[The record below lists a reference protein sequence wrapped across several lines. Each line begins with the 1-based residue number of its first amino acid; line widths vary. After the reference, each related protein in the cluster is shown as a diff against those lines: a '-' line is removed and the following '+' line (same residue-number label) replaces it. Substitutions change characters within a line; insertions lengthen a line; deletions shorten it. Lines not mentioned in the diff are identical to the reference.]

1 MSNPIEATQI
11 STHGRNRD
19 DMRRDAKSLL
29 NRLRSIQ
36 ADASFVSEISNL
48 FPQFPVIA
56 NERCGTWYVHPSKIH
71 KPGVYF
77 KSTDGHTG
85 IWDFNLRRYNPHLIS
100 TIIKHG
106 GCIIVDSTRK
116 GKRVPDAL
124 SKTIPIW
131 CATINNA
138 VQKCALQNQA
148 AHEDSGETVVGG
160 HTLKKEQD
168 ESSTAITAA
177 EQTITTKDESEAE
190 VAEAAALL
198 IPALNGD
205 SWDTRYHSLPSLI
218 SRSEHVQIAD
228 KIEGFAEKLMRFTDM
243 TPLTT
248 KLLKPIRPIWLT
260 PQSFLLRHDL
270 PDYSQCAFL
279 PVICLSASRV
289 VQDGMEERDGYLY
302 VQGSGDDEEMWSK
315 GLKPELFWENEEYL
329 LEEGISPA
337 ECEQRAVEVVKEAK
351 RKLMERSRHR
361 QEQLQERKKVSG
373 SENYGHG
380 LVEGGRVHFTPS
392 MELCS
397 EIKPSSIW
405 IGNNASGRI
414 PDCWDAGFDMV
425 INCGAEIKR
434 HPLCEFSNSDG
445 GVEARGHIT
454 VLGGAGHGGA
464 QATLCVLQK
473 HQWSAID
480 GESSAAIAVEQRD
493 NPPTRKEDEK
503 DYYYLH
509 LPIAEGKKGQHQL
522 LEMIPIAIKAVHL
535 MFATNNKDSKAIQET
550 RSPRI
555 LVHCQQGMDRSV
567 GVSLALLVSCFDE
580 TTGAYS
586 SGGSGGGESFVKATA
601 SKEMIQRRL
610 FQIMSHRLAARPSRA
625 TLKMVNTFFMSPTD
639 PPPAKYKS

>member
-1 MSNPIEATQI
+1 
-11 STHGRNRD
+11 
-19 DMRRDAKSLL
+19 

-36 ADASFVSEISNL
+36 ADAAFVSEISNL

-85 IWDFNLRRYNPHLIS
+85 IWDFNLRRYNPHLIT

-138 VQKCALQNQA
+138 VRKCALQNQA
-148 AHEDSGETVVGG
+148 AHESSGE
-160 HTLKKEQD
+160 
-168 ESSTAITAA
+168 AA
-177 EQTITTKDESEAE
+177 R
-190 VAEAAALL
+190 
-198 IPALNGD
+198 
-205 SWDTRYHSLPSLI
+205 WDTRYHSLPSLI

-228 KIEGFAEKLMRFTDM
+228 KIEGFAEKLMASEFTDM

-315 GLKPELFWENEEYL
+315 GLKPELLWENEEYL

-337 ECEQRAVEVVKEAK
+337 ECEQRAEKVVKEAK
-351 RKLMERSRHR
+351 RKMMEKSKHR
-361 QEQLQERKKVSG
+361 QEQKGGLWTWYGRRREG
-373 SENYGHG
+373 SFHAVNG
-380 LVEGGRVHFTPS
+380 VV
-392 MELCS
+392 
-397 EIKPSSIW
+397 
-405 IGNNASGRI
+405 GRI

-434 HPLCEFSNSDG
+434 HTFCES
-445 GVEARGHIT
+445 T
-454 VLGGAGHGGA
+454 
-464 QATLCVLQK
+464 
-473 HQWSAID
+473 
-480 GESSAAIAVEQRD
+480 
-493 NPPTRKEDEK
+493 PMRKEDEK

-522 LEMIPIAIKAVHL
+522 LEMIPMAIKAVHL
-535 MFATNNKDSKAIQET
+535 MFAANNKDSKAGQET
-550 RSPRI
+550 RRPRI

-567 GVSLALLVSCFDE
+567 GISLALLVSCFDE

-586 SGGSGGGESFVKATA
+586 SGGGNDGDGVVKATA
-601 SKEMIQRRL
+601 SKELIQRRL

>member
-1 MSNPIEATQI
+1 MSNTEATQI

-36 ADASFVSEISNL
+36 ADAAFVSEISDL

-85 IWDFNLRRYNPHLIS
+85 IWDFNLRRYNPHLIT

-131 CATINNA
+131 CGTINNA
-138 VQKCALQNQA
+138 VRKCALQNQA
-148 AHEDSGETVVGG
+148 AHENSGEAVAGG
-160 HTLKKEQD
+160 HILEKEQD
-168 ESSTAITAA
+168 GLSTWKTAA
-177 EQTITTKDESEAE
+177 EEITTTKDESGAEAS
-190 VAEAAALL
+190 EAAALL

-270 PDYSQCAFL
+270 PDYSQCSFL

-315 GLKPELFWENEEYL
+315 GLKPELFWENEDYL
-329 LEEGISPA
+329 LEEGISSA
-337 ECEQRAVEVVKEAK
+337 ECELRAGEVVKEAK
-351 RKLMERSRHR
+351 QKLMEKARHR
-361 QEQLQERKKVSG
+361 QEQLQERKISTRN
-373 SENYGHG
+373 EDYGHG
-380 LVEGGRVHFTPS
+380 VVEGGRVHFTPS

-434 HPLCEFSNSDG
+434 HPLCEFSNNG
-445 GVEARGHIT
+445 GEMEARRYIT
-454 VLGGAGHGGA
+454 VLGGAGQGGA

-473 HQWSAID
+473 HQWSAI
-480 GESSAAIAVEQRD
+480 ESSAVTAAEQRD
-493 NPPTRKEDEK
+493 NPPARKEGEK
-503 DYYYLH
+503 DFYYLH

-522 LEMIPIAIKAVHL
+522 LEMIPMAIKAVHL
-535 MFATNNKDSKAIQET
+535 MFTTNNKDTKAGQEI
-550 RSPRI
+550 RKPRI

-567 GVSLALLVSCFDE
+567 GISLALLVSCFDE

-586 SGGSGGGESFVKATA
+586 SSGDDDFAKARA
-601 SKEMIQRRL
+601 SKELIQRRL
-610 FQIMSHRLAARPSRA
+610 FQVMSHRLAARPSRA

>member
-1 MSNPIEATQI
+1 MFLNNPLPEMKEIV
-11 STHGRNRD
+11 
-19 DMRRDAKSLL
+19 L
-29 NRLRSIQ
+29 
-36 ADASFVSEISNL
+36 AD
-48 FPQFPVIA
+48 
-56 NERCGTWYVHPSKIH
+56 
-71 KPGVYF
+71 
-77 KSTDGHTG
+77 
-85 IWDFNLRRYNPHLIS
+85 IS
-100 TIIKHG
+100 TILPNFFQYR
-106 GCIIVDSTRK
+106 CIIVDSTRK

-138 VQKCALQNQA
+138 VRKCALQNQA
-148 AHEDSGETVVGG
+148 AHESSGEAAVGG
-160 HTLKKEQD
+160 DILDKEQD
-168 ESSTAITAA
+168 ESSTRKTAA
-177 EQTITTKDESEAE
+177 EETTPTKDESGAEA
-190 VAEAAALL
+190 AEAAALL
-198 IPALNGD
+198 IPALNGER
-205 SWDTRYHSLPSLI
+205 WDTRYHSLPSLI

-228 KIEGFAEKLMRFTDM
+228 KIEGFAEKLMASESVYFLLLDAFMTSTFNNTKLVTFFFFLVNIMQRFTDM

-315 GLKPELFWENEEYL
+315 GLKPELLWENEEYL

-337 ECEQRAVEVVKEAK
+337 ECEQRAEKVVKEAK
-351 RKLMERSRHR
+351 RKMMEKSKHR
-361 QEQLQERKKVSG
+361 QEQLQERKRTSG
-373 SENYGHG
+373 KEDYGHG
-380 LVEGGRVHFTPS
+380 MVEGGRVHFTPS

-434 HPLCEFSNSDG
+434 HTFCESSNDG
-445 GVEARGHIT
+445 GEGEARSHIT
-454 VLGGAGHGGA
+454 ALGGAGQGGA

-480 GESSAAIAVEQRD
+480 GESSAATVAEQRA
-493 NPPTRKEDEK
+493 PMRKEDEK

-522 LEMIPIAIKAVHL
+522 LEMIPMAIKAVHL
-535 MFATNNKDSKAIQET
+535 MFAANNKDSKAGQET
-550 RSPRI
+550 RRPRI

-567 GVSLALLVSCFDE
+567 GISLALLVSCFDE

-586 SGGSGGGESFVKATA
+586 SGGGNDGDGVVKATA
-601 SKEMIQRRL
+601 SKELIQRRL

>member
-1 MSNPIEATQI
+1 MSNTEATQI

-36 ADASFVSEISNL
+36 ADAAFVSEISDL

-85 IWDFNLRRYNPHLIS
+85 IWDFNLRRYNPHLIA

-131 CATINNA
+131 CGTINNA
-138 VQKCALQNQA
+138 VRKCALQNQA
-148 AHEDSGETVVGG
+148 AHENSGAAVAGG
-160 HTLKKEQD
+160 HILGKEQD
-168 ESSTAITAA
+168 ESSTWETAA
-177 EQTITTKDESEAE
+177 EEITTTKDESGAEA
-190 VAEAAALL
+190 AEAAALL
-198 IPALNGD
+198 TPALNGN

-315 GLKPELFWENEEYL
+315 GLKPELFWENEDYL
-329 LEEGISPA
+329 LEEGISSA
-337 ECEQRAVEVVKEAK
+337 ECELRAGEVVKEAK
-351 RKLMERSRHR
+351 RKLMEKARHR
-361 QEQLQERKKVSG
+361 QEQLQERKMSTRN
-373 SENYGHG
+373 EDYGHSV
-380 LVEGGRVHFTPS
+380 VEGGRVHFTPS

-434 HPLCEFSNSDG
+434 HTLCEFSNNG
-445 GVEARGHIT
+445 EVESRRYIT
-454 VLGGAGHGGA
+454 VLGGAGQGGA

-473 HQWSAID
+473 HQWSTI
-480 GESSAAIAVEQRD
+480 ESSAVTAAEQRD
-493 NPPTRKEDEK
+493 NLPTRKEGEK
-503 DYYYLH
+503 DFYYLH

-522 LEMIPIAIKAVHL
+522 LEMIPMAIKAVHL
-535 MFATNNKDSKAIQET
+535 MFTTNNKDSKAGQEM
-550 RSPRI
+550 RKPRI

-567 GVSLALLVSCFDE
+567 GISLALLVSCFDE

-586 SGGSGGGESFVKATA
+586 SGGDDDFAKAKA

-639 PPPAKYKS
+639 PPPAKYKP

>member
-1 MSNPIEATQI
+1 MSKSVEATQI

-19 DMRRDAKSLL
+19 DMRRDAKSLYD
-29 NRLRSIQ
+29 NYNN
-36 ADASFVSEISNL
+36 IS
-48 FPQFPVIA
+48 P

-138 VQKCALQNQA
+138 VRKCALQNQA
-148 AHEDSGETVVGG
+148 AQGG
-160 HTLKKEQD
+160 GGNSDKEMNESTQRQQGQD
-168 ESSTAITAA
+168 ESSSSKTAPSGGI
-177 EQTITTKDESEAE
+177 KNESGS
-190 VAEAAALL
+190 EAAALL

-205 SWDTRYHSLPSLI
+205 TWDTRYHSLPSLI
-218 SRSEHVQIAD
+218 SGSEHVQIAD

-248 KLLKPIRPIWLT
+248 KLVKPIRPIWLT

-270 PDYSQCAFL
+270 PDYSQVAFL
-279 PVICLSASRV
+279 PLICLSASRV
-289 VQDGMEERDGYLY
+289 VQDGMEELDGYLY
-302 VQGSGDDEEMWSK
+302 VQGSGDDEEMWSR
-315 GLKPELFWENEEYL
+315 GLKPELFWENEDYL
-329 LEEGISPA
+329 LEDGISA
-337 ECEQRAVEVVKEAK
+337 EECEQRAVEVVREAK
-351 RKLMERSRHR
+351 RRLMEKSKYR
-361 QEQLQERKKVSG
+361 QQQQQQERGKKADRAGQEGVVVG
-373 SENYGHG
+373 EFGGYG
-380 LVEGGRVHFTPS
+380 VEGRAHFTPS

-397 EIKPSSIW
+397 EIKPSYIW

-434 HPLCEFSNSDG
+434 HPLCEFHGAGKELSG
-445 GVEARGHIT
+445 GGSEASRRSHVT
-454 VLGGAGHGGA
+454 VLGGAGQGGA

-473 HQWSAID
+473 HQWGVIEG
-480 GESSAAIAVEQRD
+480 GEASSGTTMAEQLLALPARREGD
-493 NPPTRKEDEK
+493 K

-522 LEMIPIAIKAVHL
+522 LEMIPMAIKAVQQ
-535 MFATNNKDSKAIQET
+535 MFSAATTSVSKDGAQEMVN
-550 RSPRI
+550 PRI

-567 GVSLALLVSCFDE
+567 GVTLALLASCFDE
-580 TTGAYS
+580 STGAYS
-586 SGGSGGGESFVKATA
+586 SDAKATTA
-601 SKEMIQRRL
+601 TKEMIQRRL

>member
-1 MSNPIEATQI
+1 
-11 STHGRNRD
+11 
-19 DMRRDAKSLL
+19 
-29 NRLRSIQ
+29 
-36 ADASFVSEISNL
+36 
-48 FPQFPVIA
+48 
-56 NERCGTWYVHPSKIH
+56 IH

-138 VQKCALQNQA
+138 VRKCALKNQA
-148 AHEDSGETVVGG
+148 AQVNRGYADSAAATGQSS
-160 HTLKKEQD
+160 KEQD
-168 ESSTAITAA
+168 ESSTSNTAA
-177 EQTITTKDESEAE
+177 EETAITTKDESEAE
-190 VAEAAALL
+190 TAAEAALL

-315 GLKPELFWENEEYL
+315 GLNPELFWENEEYL
-329 LEEGISPA
+329 LEEGISA
-337 ECEQRAVEVVKEAK
+337 SECEKRAVEVVREAK
-351 RKLMERSRHR
+351 RKLMEKSKHR
-361 QEQLQERKKVSG
+361 QEQLQEKKKSSG
-373 SENYGHG
+373 AGGREDYLGYNM
-380 LVEGGRVHFTPS
+380 EGRVHFTPS

-425 INCGAEIKR
+425 INCGAEIRR
-434 HPLCEFSNSDG
+434 HPLCEFNSIEE
-445 GVEARGHIT
+445 EARCHIT
-454 VLGGAGHGGA
+454 VLGGVGQGGA

-480 GESSAAIAVEQRD
+480 GEPAAMTDAEQLQAF
-493 NPPTRKEDEK
+493 PARKDDEK

-522 LEMIPIAIKAVHL
+522 LEMVPMAIKAVHQI
-535 MFATNNKDSKAIQET
+535 FAANKGDIISQEM
-550 RSPRI
+550 RKPRI

-567 GVSLALLVSCFDE
+567 GISLALLVSCFDE
-580 TTGAYS
+580 ATGAYC
-586 SGGSGGGESFVKATA
+586 GTGGGDGSAKATTTA

-639 PPPAKYKS
+639 LPPAKYKS

>member
-1 MSNPIEATQI
+1 MSKIEATQI
-11 STHGRNRD
+11 STHGRNRE

-100 TIIKHG
+100 TIIRHG

-138 VQKCALQNQA
+138 VRKCALQNQA
-148 AHEDSGETVVGG
+148 AHEDSGEAVAGG

-168 ESSTAITAA
+168 ESSTAKTAA
-177 EQTITTKDESEAE
+177 EQTITTKDESGAEAG
-190 VAEAAALL
+190 EAAALL

-351 RKLMERSRHR
+351 RKLMEKSRHR
-361 QEQLQERKKVSG
+361 
-373 SENYGHG
+373 
-380 LVEGGRVHFTPS
+380 RVHFTPS

-445 GVEARGHIT
+445 G
-454 VLGGAGHGGA
+454 
-464 QATLCVLQK
+464 
-473 HQWSAID
+473 
-480 GESSAAIAVEQRD
+480 
-493 NPPTRKEDEK
+493 K

-535 MFATNNKDSKAIQET
+535 MFATNNKDSKVIQET

-586 SGGSGGGESFVKATA
+586 SGGGGGGESFVKATA